1 MAKEIVAMPVEAIR
15 KGHYVSRLDRPWVES
30 PFLFQG
36 FEIESEE
43 DLSQLKALCK
53 VVYVEMTAEEAAEV
67 RRSEPRH
74 PPAPRPAD
82 LARMLSSQA
91 LLSEL
96 ARDPSSRR
104 ASVPVKDPVPLKEE
118 LTVAEAIYS
127 EANATVSDIFDQL
140 SQGTEVDAKRIG
152 VVVASMAD
160 SVLRNREAMG
170 WFAQMKDKDRYL
182 YGHAL
187 ATAVWALAFGRHLG
201 LDRDMLRSVATGA
214 LLLDIGKT
222 QMSADILRKP
232 QKPDA
237 REWELL
243 KKHVPLGMAMVEA
256 DSRFDDCV
264 KTMIRTH
271 HERYDGSGYPEGLAG
286 DEIPF
291 AGRIAGIV
299 DCYDAM
305 TSERAYAKGRSTYQA
320 VRELKSLG
328 KSWFQPELIELFI
341 QAVGVFPTGSLVELN
356 TGEVGVVTAQSRFR
370 RLLPEIM
377 LILDPDKRLR
387 QDFTVVDLQMMST
400 RNESGRLDL
409 WITQGLETGAYGIDP
424 AEYFL

>member
-1 MAKEIVAMPVEAIR
+1 MAKEIVEIPVEAVR

-36 FEIESEE
+36 FEIESDE
-43 DLSQLKALCK
+43 DLAQLKALCK
-53 VVYVEMTAEEAAEV
+53 VVYVEMTAEEAEKLRGSRLDAKTPP
-67 RRSEPRH
+67 PR
-74 PPAPRPAD
+74 PAPRKPANTMLAD
-82 LARMLSSQA
+82 LARN
-91 LLSEL
+91 
-96 ARDPSSRR
+96 PSSKL
-104 ASVPVKDPVPLKEE
+104 ATVPVKDPVPLKAE
-118 LTVAEAIYS
+118 LNAAEAIYS
-127 EANATVSDIFDQL
+127 EAHETISGIFDQL
-140 SQGTEVDAKRIG
+140 NRGAELDAGRIG
-152 VVVASMAD
+152 GVVATMTD

-170 WFAQMKDKDRYL
+170 WFAQMKSKDGYL
-182 YGHAL
+182 YSHSL
-187 ATAVWALAFGRHLG
+187 ASAIWALAFGRHLG
-201 LDRDMLRSVATGA
+201 LDRDTLRSVGTGA

-222 QMSADILRKP
+222 QIPDDILRKP

-237 REWELL
+237 QEWKQL
-243 KKHVPLGMAMVEA
+243 KNHVTLGLAMVEA
-256 DSRFDDCV
+256 DRRFDDCV

-271 HERYDGSGYPEGLAG
+271 HERHDGSGYPQGLAG
-286 DEIPF
+286 EDIPL

-305 TSERAYAKGRSTYQA
+305 ISERAYAKVRSTYQA

-328 KSWFQPELIELFI
+328 KTWFQPELIELFI

-377 LILDPDKRLR
+377 LILDGDKKLR
-387 QDFTVVDLQMMST
+387 REFTVIDLQIMST
-400 RNESGRLDL
+400 KNDTGKLGM
-409 WITQGLETGAYGIDP
+409 WITQGLEMGAYGIDP